1 MSEQLRVA
9 VIGCGNISGAYGET
23 IGAYPSVR
31 IAGAT
36 DVDPALSAAFVDR
49 FGGVDYPSLDDVL
62 GDPAVDAI
70 VNLTYPGVHAE
81 VTTAALEA
89 GKHVHSEKPLAAD
102 YASARSLV
110 DLAADRNLRL
120 SCSPI
125 TFMGEAQETMRRLV
139 DEGAIGTVRVAYA
152 EVNWSRIESWHP
164 RPEPF
169 YRIGPF
175 ADVGVYPLT
184 ILTAMFGPARRVTAF
199 GTIVYPDR
207 TTTSGEPFS
216 PGAPDFGV
224 AVVELETGTVVRLT
238 ANFYVGRHSKQ
249 SGIELHGD
257 TGSVFLSSWQEFDA
271 TVELAPFGGS
281 YEAVPVANAF
291 RGTDWGRALG
301 DLTKSTIAHTGHQ
314 SHHSLSCRV
323 HARRALQ
330 ARTRVPVA
338 NAFRGTD
345 WAALGDLSDAIVTG
359 RPHRAT
365 GAHAAHIVEIL
376 DAIAAS
382 ATEGRA
388 IAVTSSFPLPELR
401 PRPLLST

>member
-1 MSEQLRVA
+1 VSEQALRVA
-9 VIGCGNISGAYGET
+9 VVGCGNISGAYGET
-23 IGAYPSVR
+23 MSAYPLVR
-31 IAGAT
+31 IAGAN
-36 DVDPALSAAFVDR
+36 DVDRSLSAAFVDR
-49 FGGVDYPSLDDVL
+49 FGGVLYPSLDDVL
-62 GDPAVDAI
+62 GDPGVDAI
-70 VNLTYPGVHAE
+70 VNLTFPAVHAE

-89 GKHVHSEKPLAAD
+89 GKHVHSEKPLAGD
-102 YASARSLV
+102 YASARTLV
-110 DLAADRNLRL
+110 DLADDRGLRL

-125 TFMGEAQETMRRLV
+125 TFLGEAQETMWRLV
-139 DEGAIGTVRVAYA
+139 EAGSIGTVRVAYA

-199 GTIVYPDR
+199 GKVVYADR

-224 AVVELETGTVVRLT
+224 AVVELESGTVVRLT
-238 ANFYVGRHSKQ
+238 ANFYVGHHSKQ

-257 TGSVFLSSWQEFDA
+257 MGSIFLSSWQEFDA
-271 TVELAPFGGS
+271 TVELAEWGGS
-281 YEAVPVANAF
+281 YEPVPVANPF

-301 DLTKSTIAHTGHQ
+301 E
-314 SHHSLSCRV
+314 
-323 HARRALQ
+323 
-330 ARTRVPVA
+330 
-338 NAFRGTD
+338 
-345 WAALGDLSDAIVTG
+345 LSDAIVTG

-376 DAIAAS
+376 DAIERS
-382 ATEGRA
+382 AVEGRVVE
-388 IAVTSSFPLPELR
+388 VTSTFPPPALR
-401 PRPLLST
+401 PAPPV

>member
-1 MSEQLRVA
+1 
-9 VIGCGNISGAYGET
+9 
-23 IGAYPSVR
+23 
-31 IAGAT
+31 
-36 DVDPALSAAFVDR
+36 
-49 FGGVDYPSLDDVL
+49 VDYPSLDHVL
-62 GDPAVDAI
+62 DEPAVDAI

-89 GKHVHSEKPLAAD
+89 GKHVHSEKPLAAN
-102 YASARSLV
+102 YAIARSLV
-110 DLAADRNLRL
+110 DLAADRGLRL

-125 TFMGEAQETMRRLV
+125 TFMGEAQETTWRLV
-139 DEGAIGTVRVAYA
+139 DSGAIGSVRVAYA

-199 GTIVYPDR
+199 GKILYPNR

-216 PGAPDFGV
+216 VGAPDFGV
-224 AVVELETGTVVRLT
+224 AVIELETGTVVRLT

-257 TGSVFLSSWQEFDA
+257 TGSLFLSSWQEFDA
-271 TVELAPFGGS
+271 TVELAPFGGT
-281 YEAVPVANAF
+281 YQDVPVENAF

-301 DLTKSTIAHTGHQ
+301 E
-314 SHHSLSCRV
+314 
-323 HARRALQ
+323 
-330 ARTRVPVA
+330 
-338 NAFRGTD
+338 
-345 WAALGDLSDAIVTG
+345 LSDAIVTD

-376 DAIAAS
+376 DATATS
-382 ATEGRA
+382 ATEGHVVE
-388 IAVTSSFPLPELR
+388 ITSSFPQPALR
-401 PRPLLST
+401 PTPRPPI